1 MNWGPYRL
9 VRVLHEGGEGTSV
22 LAQTDTEHVVLKW
35 VWRESPIHN
44 QALARLQNA
53 ATLNQHLLNIRRVI
67 NTGDAQVF
75 VSRYHQGAPLRAI
88 LDDDRCDAQT
98 RMLIAS
104 QIISGVAGLHKHGLV
119 HGDLRVENIWVT
131 RSGRVLIMDVDQLLL
146 AESSQNRTTK
156 MVALNA
162 TTPEHLRAKPISIVS
177 DQFALA
183 SLLIELFTGFSPLVM
198 EGQLVQAN
206 VLDPKLPD
214 PSVWRFLP
222 TESRDPW
229 LSTLASWWQS
239 SERRRPRP
247 IGELEDLA
255 VVGDERVAARTRLA
269 DLANDHAQSMAAEPI
284 AAVVPEFPE
293 SEQISPPKSS
303 RKVSMGGAALT
314 LCVVLLAVFVLPS
327 PSISGDMHRRILWV
341 WLDDGGRNAVPN
353 HWKVQLEQRWYKATQ
368 PKQGHSKRYSLTW
381 SSQSVAM
388 TLTKPRLKALI
399 ECGELFCFFRLKPM
413 QGGRDSWHEQVPV
426 RASLK
431 RWQAVMDRA
440 IAFQQSQ
447 LPSE

>member
-22 LAQTDTEHVVLKW
+22 LAETDTERVVLKW
-35 VWRESPIHN
+35 VWRESPIHDK
-44 QALARLQNA
+44 ALVRLQNA
-53 ATLNQHLLNIRRVI
+53 ATLNQHLLNIRGVI

-75 VSRYHQGAPLRAI
+75 ISRYHQGASLRDI
-88 LDDDRCDAQT
+88 LNDERCDAQT
-98 RMLIAS
+98 RMLIAG
-104 QIISGVAGLHKHGLV
+104 QIITGVGGLHQHGLV

-146 AESSQNRTTK
+146 AESNQNRAVK

-162 TTPEHLRAKPISIVS
+162 TTPEHLRAKPISVVS

-183 SLLIELFTGFSPLVM
+183 SLLIELFTGRSPLVF
-198 EGQLVQAN
+198 EGQLAQAN

-214 PSVWRFLP
+214 PSALRFIHA
-222 TESRDPW
+222 ESRDLW
-229 LSTLASWWQS
+229 FSTLANWWQS
-239 SERRRPRP
+239 GERRRPRP
-247 IGELEDLA
+247 IAELERL
-255 VVGDERVAARTRLA
+255 VLLGDERIAARTKLA
-269 DLANDHAQSMAAEPI
+269 DMANDHAQSIAPEPI
-284 AAVVPEFPE
+284 AAVVPEYPQADQEFEVKPV
-293 SEQISPPKSS
+293 
-303 RKVSMGGAALT
+303 RKVSIGWLAMAFCVAL
-314 LCVVLLAVFVLPS
+314 VAVLISPTPS
-327 PSISGDMHRRILWV
+327 VSGDMHRRILWV
-341 WLDDGGRNAVPN
+341 WLDDGGRHAVPKD
-353 HWKVQLEQRWYKATQ
+353 WKVSLEQRWYRATA
-368 PKQGHSKRYSLTW
+368 PTSRHSKRYSLAW
-381 SSQSVAM
+381 SSDSIE
-388 TLTKPRLKALI
+388 LNLSRSRLKALI

-440 IAFQQSQ
+440 IAFQQSR

>member
-9 VRVLHEGGEGTSV
+9 IRVLHEGGEGTSV
-22 LAQTDTEHVVLKW
+22 LAEIDTEHVVLKW

-53 ATLNQHLLNIRRVI
+53 ATLNQQLLNIRGVI
-67 NTGDAQVF
+67 NTADAQVF

-98 RMLIAS
+98 RLLIAS
-104 QIISGVAGLHKHGLV
+104 QIISGVAGLHQHGLV

-146 AESSQNRTTK
+146 AESSQKRVAK
-156 MVALNA
+156 MAALNA
-162 TTPEHLRAKPISIVS
+162 TTPEHLRAKPISIIS

-183 SLLIELFTGFSPLVM
+183 ALLIELFTGASPLVF

-206 VLDPKLPD
+206 VLHPTLPD
-214 PSVWRFLP
+214 QSAWRFLP
-222 TESRDPW
+222 TASRELW
-229 LSTLASWWQS
+229 LNTLAKWWQS

-247 IGELEDLA
+247 IGELERLA
-255 VVGDERVAARTRLA
+255 AMGEARVPARTQLA
-269 DLANDHAQSMAAEPI
+269 DMANDHAQAIAPEPI
-284 AAVVPEFPE
+284 SAVVPEYPGVD
-293 SEQISPPKSS
+293 PVRATKPL
-303 RKVSMGGAALT
+303 RKVPMSWLAAAFSAALAAA
-314 LCVVLLAVFVLPS
+314 LILPS
-327 PSISGDMHRRILWV
+327 YSVSGDMHRRILWV
-341 WLDDGGRNAVPN
+341 WLDDGGRQAVPED
-353 HWKVQLEQRWYKATQ
+353 WKVQLEQRWFKATEPASGQ
-368 PKQGHSKRYSLTW
+368 RKRYSVAW
-381 SSQSVAM
+381 SSETVGLSLSRPQ
-388 TLTKPRLKALI
+388 LKALI

-413 QGGRDSWHEQVPV
+413 LGGGDSWHEQVPV

-431 RWQAVMDRA
+431 RWEAVMDRA

-447 LPSE
+447 SP